1 MALHHRTRGITL
13 IGFLILLVVAGF
25 FVYLAMR
32 LVPAYLEYMNVVKAM
47 EQVKSEAGSAQA
59 SPEQIRRSLSL
70 KFNTQYV
77 SDDAIPPQAIQVIR
91 EGNAQVLRI
100 RYERR
105 IPFAYNVDLLASFD
119 KSVNL
124 SGGYGD

>member
-1 MALHHRTRGITL
+1 MSLHHRKRGITL
-13 IGFLILLVVAGF
+13 IGFLILLVVVGF

-47 EQVKSEAGSAQA
+47 EQVRSETGAAHA
-59 SPEQIRRSLSL
+59 SPEQIRNSLSL
-70 KFNTQYV
+70 KFNVQYV
-77 SDDAIPPQAIQVIR
+77 DESAIPPQAIQVIR

-119 KSVNL
+119 KSVRL
-124 SGGYGD
+124 SGAAGD

>member
-1 MALHHRTRGITL
+1 MSLHHRTRGITL
-13 IGFLILLVVAGF
+13 IGFLILLVVVGF

-47 EQVKSEAGSAQA
+47 EQVKNEAGSAQA

-70 KFNTQYV
+70 KFDTQYV
-77 SDDAIPPQAIQVIR
+77 ADNAIPPQAIQVVR

-124 SGGYGD
+124 SGAAGD

>member
-1 MALHHRTRGITL
+1 MSLHHRTRGITL
-13 IGFLILLVVAGF
+13 IGFLILLVVVGF

-47 EQVKSEAGSAQA
+47 EQVKNEAGSARA
-59 SPEQIRRSLSL
+59 SPEEIRRSLAFKLSVQ
-70 KFNTQYV
+70 FV
-77 SDDAIPPQAIQVIR
+77 SDEAIPPQAIQVIR

-124 SGGYGD
+124 SGAAGD